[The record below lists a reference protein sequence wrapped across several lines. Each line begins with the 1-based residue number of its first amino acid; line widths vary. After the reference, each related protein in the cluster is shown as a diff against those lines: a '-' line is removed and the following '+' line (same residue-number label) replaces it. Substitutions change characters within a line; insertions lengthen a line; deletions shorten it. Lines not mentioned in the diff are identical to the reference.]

1 MSGTSGSENR
11 QRHHDVRIRLR
22 DDEMKCFDQLVRDA
36 GFTGPQ
42 HRGNWLRSQ
51 LPGVVI
57 RPAPPPPPPP
67 RTIDPWVDAIAAID
81 GLANEIADLHKLLT
95 RMETGQIRFGD
106 ADRLRTTFPAIIA
119 RLLVRADTIIG
130 DMHGRV
136 EPR

>member
-11 QRHHDVRIRLR
+11 QRHRDVRIRLR
-22 DDEMKCFDQLVRDA
+22 DEDELKQFDQIVRNA
-36 GFTGPQ
+36 GFHGP
-42 HRGNWLRSQ
+42 HARGDWLRSQ

-57 RPAPPPPPPP
+57 RPAPPPPP
-67 RTIDPWVDAIAAID
+67 RTIDTWVDAIAAID

>member
-11 QRHHDVRIRLR
+11 QRHRDVRIRLR
-22 DDEMKCFDQLVRDA
+22 DEDELKQFDQLVRDA

-42 HRGNWLRSQ
+42 HRGDWLRSQ

-57 RPAPPPPPPP
+57 HPAPPPPLM
-67 RTIDPWVDAIAAID
+67 TVHPWVDAIAAID
-81 GLANEIADLHKLLT
+81 GLATEIAELHKLLT

-119 RLLVRADTIIG
+119 RLLVRADKIIG
-130 DMHGRV
+130 DMHSRI
-136 EPR
+136 EPQ

>member
-1 MSGTSGSENR
+1 MSGTSGSEKR
-11 QRHHDVRIRLR
+11 QRHRDVRIRLR
-22 DDEMKCFDQLVRDA
+22 DEDELKQFDQIVRNT
-36 GFTGPQ
+36 GFHGP
-42 HRGNWLRSQ
+42 HARGDWLRSH

-57 RPAPPPPPPP
+57 RPAPPPPSL
-67 RTIDPWVDAIAAID
+67 TIHPWVDAIAAID
-81 GLANEIADLHKLLT
+81 GLATEIADLHKLLT

-130 DMHGRV
+130 EMHGRI